1 MGLIRSAGI
10 GGSVLAALVT
20 PGCNEPISSPP
31 ITVIGVTA
39 QPLAAGYS
47 FTCALTGAGAA
58 YCWGYNSDGQLG
70 NGSTTSSSTPVAVAV
85 AGGVTFTAVVAG
97 GSSPV
102 GYGSHACTLT
112 RGGAAYCWG
121 RNSNGQLGDGS
132 TTSSSTPV
140 AVSGGLSFSA
150 LATGAYHTC
159 GLTSTGAAYC
169 WGSNSVGQLGDGSTT
184 SSARPVAVAGGLSF
198 SALATGGSGAGHTC
212 GLTRGGAAYC

>member
-10 GGSVLAALVT
+10 VGTVLAAIVT

-70 NGSTTSSSTPVAVAV
+70 N
-85 AGGVTFTAVVAG
+85 
-97 GSSPV
+97 
-102 GYGSHACTLT
+102 
-112 RGGAAYCWG
+112 
-121 RNSNGQLGDGS
+121 GS